1 MKPYLTLLV
10 ILVFTSCSQNPPAN
24 KPAVVDNAKIEKNKQ
39 TALLNEVSELTRAVQ
54 RLERQGRNM
63 NSYRLASG
71 AESQRTCNV
80 LMEDRQREVND
91 LEAKIKN
98 LPDTYSI
105 RLTPII
111 PDLNECVSCS
121 KKAMSSCVK
130 TRATINGLIKELYP
144 Q

>member
-1 MKPYLTLLV
+1 MKFSTTLLI
-10 ILVFTSCSQNPPAN
+10 ILVSTSCSQNPPAN

-39 TALLNEVSELTRAVQ
+39 TALLNEVSELTRAAQ
-54 RLERQGRNM
+54 RLERQGRDM
-63 NSYRLASG
+63 DSYRLASG

-98 LPDTYSI
+98 LPDSYSI

-111 PDLNECVSCS
+111 PDLYECVSCT
-121 KKAMSSCVK
+121 KKAMGSCVK
-130 TRATINGLIKELYP
+130 TRAEINGLIKELFP

>member
-1 MKPYLTLLV
+1 MKLYTTLLI

-24 KPAVVDNAKIEKNKQ
+24 KPAIVDNAKIEKNKQ
-39 TALLNEVSELTRAVQ
+39 TALLNEVSELTRTAQ
-54 RLERQGRNM
+54 MLERQGRDM
-63 NSYRLASG
+63 DSYRLTSD

-80 LMEDRQREVND
+80 LMEDRQREVNN

-98 LPDTYSI
+98 LSDIYSI
-105 RLTPII
+105 RLAPLI
-111 PDLNECVSCS
+111 PALNECVSCS

-130 TRATINGLIKELYP
+130 TRTAINGLIKELYP